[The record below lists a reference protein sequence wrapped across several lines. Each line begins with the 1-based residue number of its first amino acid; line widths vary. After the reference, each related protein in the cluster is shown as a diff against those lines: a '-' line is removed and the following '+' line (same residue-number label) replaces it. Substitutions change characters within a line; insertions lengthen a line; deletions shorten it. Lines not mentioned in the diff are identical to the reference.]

1 MSNGKW
7 ILIAAIA
14 AALASAGAYQLGSQR
29 HSSLTATAPAAA
41 TAGANR
47 AIAYYQHPDGKPD
60 YSPDPKNDE
69 QGRPYLPVYE
79 EQPAT
84 EPRTPAQKSGRI
96 LYYRHPMG
104 LPDVSPVPKKESMG
118 MDYVPVYEGDEP
130 ETGTIKVSL
139 EKVQRLG
146 VQTEAVQRRSLTYM
160 VRAVGTIQFDERSRA
175 VVTTRYEGW
184 VEQLPANT
192 TGQPVRKGEILLGV
206 YSPELVQA
214 QQDYL
219 AALSAQGEMTASGND
234 GAAAV
239 QRLVEGSLQRL
250 RNLDY
255 PDGELARLREQRS
268 AARVVTVVSPIT
280 GVVIEKMV
288 QKGQRVMMGEP
299 LYQLAA
305 TDPVWLIA
313 DVFEQDLGLIRTGQK
328 ARVTVPAYPG
338 RTFLGDVSFIY
349 PMLNPDT
356 RTARIRI
363 EIANPS
369 GDLKTDMYAAVEI
382 DSPVSPHPVL
392 AVPYS
397 AVLDS
402 GVRKVVFVER
412 EPGRFQPRDVM
423 VGARGEGFVAVLEG
437 VKEGERVV
445 VRANFLIDAESNM
458 RAALQ
463 SFTAPGG
470 HSGGHQ

>member
-1 MSNGKW
+1 VTG
-7 ILIAAIA
+7 IA
-14 AALASAGAYQLGSQR
+14 AAIASAGAYQLGSQR
-29 HSSLTATAPAAA
+29 HLTPAVPAPATAT
-41 TAGANR
+41 NR

-60 YSPDPKNDE
+60 YSPEPKNDE

-79 EQPAT
+79 DQPAT
-84 EPRTPAQKSGRI
+84 EPAKPAQKAGRI

-104 LPDVSPVPKKESMG
+104 LPDVSPVPKKDNMG
-118 MDYVPVYEGDEP
+118 MDYVAVHEGDEP
-130 ETGTIKVSL
+130 EAGTVKVSL

-146 VQTEAVQRRSLTYM
+146 VQTELVQRRSLNYT

-184 VEQLPANT
+184 VEQLPVNT
-192 TGQPVRKGEILLGV
+192 TGQPVRKGELLLGV

-219 AALSAQGEMTASGND
+219 AALSAQTEMTASGKD
-234 GAAAV
+234 GASAV

-255 PDGELARLREQRS
+255 PESELTRLREQRS
-268 AARVVTVVSPIT
+268 AARVVPVVSPIT

-305 TDPVWLIA
+305 TDPVWMVA
-313 DVFEQDLGLIRTGQK
+313 DVFEQDLGLIRVGQK

-349 PMLNPDT
+349 PSLNPDT

-363 EIANPS
+363 EIANPVS
-369 GDLKTDMYAAVEI
+369 ELKTDMYAAVEI
-382 DSPVSPHPVL
+382 DSPAAATPVL
-392 AVPYS
+392 AVPDS

-412 EPGRFQPRDVM
+412 EPGRFQPRNVKL
-423 VGARGEGFVAVLEG
+423 GARGDGFVAVLDG
-437 VKEGERVV
+437 VTEGEKVV

-458 RAALQ
+458 RAALE

>member
-1 MSNGKW
+1 VSNGKW
-7 ILIAAIA
+7 ILVTGIAVVIA
-14 AALASAGAYQLGSQR
+14 SGGAYQLGSQK
-29 HSSLTATAPAAA
+29 HSAPAASAPAA
-41 TAGANR
+41 TASTTR
-47 AIAYYQHPDGKPD
+47 AIAYYQHPGGKPD

-84 EPRTPAQKSGRI
+84 EPAKPAQKAGRI

-104 LPDVSPVPKKESMG
+104 LGDVSPVPKKDSMG
-118 MDYVPVYEGDEP
+118 MDYVAVYQGDEP
-130 ETGTIKVSL
+130 EAGTIKVSL
-139 EKVQRLG
+139 EKMQRLG
-146 VQTEAVQRRSLTYM
+146 VQTEAIRRRSLTYT

-184 VEQLPANT
+184 VEQLPVNT

-219 AALSAQGEMTASGND
+219 AAISAQAEMTASGND

-255 PDGELARLREQRS
+255 PEGELARLREQRT

-305 TDPVWLIA
+305 TDPVWLVA
-313 DVFEQDLGLIRTGQK
+313 DVFEQDLGLIRTSQK

-363 EIANPS
+363 EIGNPS

-382 DSPVSPHPVL
+382 DSPVSANRVL
-392 AVPYS
+392 AVPDS

-412 EPGRFQPRDVM
+412 EPGRFQPRDIK
-423 VGARGEGFVAVLEG
+423 VGARGDGFVSVLEG
-437 VKEGERVV
+437 VNEGERVV

-470 HSGGHQ
+470 QQ